1 MIVQDPGGTAGPAG
15 SAGSASSAGPAG
27 PAGGTDPLELALR
40 WLPGN
45 DAPDR
50 PQMTLGTVD
59 IDGAPAART
68 VLLSSVGFE
77 GFTFHTDAR
86 SEKVAD
92 LRRDPR
98 VSLVIVWPGF
108 FRQLVVQGTATE
120 QSQAEARAAFARR
133 SPYLRHLAVLN
144 DGEFA
149 RRPLEER
156 RSRWAE
162 AVASEPVGPLEPPAT
177 WVGFTVTPRR
187 MLFWES
193 APDTASRRTEF
204 VRDGDRWRIDH
215 LPG

>member
-1 MIVQDPGGTAGPAG
+1 MSDSTRVEPGDPAG
-15 SAGSASSAGPAG
+15 LV
-27 PAGGTDPLELALR
+27 DPMRLALR
-40 WLPGN
+40 WLPDN

-50 PQMTLGTVD
+50 PQMTLGTIG

-68 VLLSSVGFE
+68 VLLSSAGPE

-86 SEKVAD
+86 SEKASD

-98 VSLVIVWPGF
+98 VSLVILWPGF
-108 FRQLVVQGTATE
+108 FRQLVVQGDAAR
-120 QSQAEARAAFARR
+120 QNPAAERAAFARR
-133 SPYLRHLAVLN
+133 SPYLRQLAVVN

-149 RRPLEER
+149 RRPLDDR
-156 RSRWAE
+156 RSLWAE
-162 AVASEPVGPLEPPAT
+162 AVTAQPTGPIEPPTSWA
-177 WVGFTVTPRR
+177 GFTVTPRR

-204 VRDGDRWRIDH
+204 LRDGNGWRVDH